1 MFVQKISGITNKW
14 ALPKLDSRQLVVLAL
29 LMGLDLVLGKLTIG
43 TNVIKVGFVF
53 IAISLI
59 AKWYGPLWTM
69 LIALVLGW
77 SYRLHRKYLLIT
89 FITFLAG
96 LVYTLVYIYP
106 INEVLMMQAGGDRS
120 AEEIQAMT
128 DTAIKQ
134 SRPEN

>member
-1 MFVQKISGITNKW
+1 MFVQKVSGITNKW

-69 LIALVLGW
+69 LIALVLDVVN
-77 SYRLHRKYLLIT
+77 IT
-89 FITFLAG
+89 IVNPTGVFFIGFTVSAVFSA
-96 LVYTLVYIYP
+96 LVYALGYYQQDYV
-106 INEVLMMQAGGDRS
+106 DRKS
-120 AEEIQAMT
+120 VV
-128 DTAIKQ
+128 
-134 SRPEN
+134 